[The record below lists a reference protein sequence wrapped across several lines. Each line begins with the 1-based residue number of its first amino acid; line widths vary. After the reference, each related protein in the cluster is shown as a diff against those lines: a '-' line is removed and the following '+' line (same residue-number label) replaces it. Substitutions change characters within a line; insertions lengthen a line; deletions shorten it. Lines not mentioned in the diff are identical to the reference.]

1 MTGIKAAQV
10 NECECAALYCCDCAA
25 HAYIISHLS
34 EYCKL
39 ISVSLRYQIM
49 SQERN
54 ESIMEIEKLKRK
66 TIHRLKQIKEE
77 QGLTIA
83 KIIDLM
89 EDRGQFVSETTIKR
103 VFAEGSEEQNFR
115 YQDSIAPIAD
125 VLLDIYGEDSDG
137 EDSEALRRII
147 REKNK
152 LIEFLMMK
160 LDEKEQEFEKR
171 IELYE
176 ERKALYEK
184 TIERFEIQIAR
195 KDELIERLLDKY
207 LPNKKDDD

>member
-1 MTGIKAAQV
+1 
-10 NECECAALYCCDCAA
+10 
-25 HAYIISHLS
+25 
-34 EYCKL
+34 
-39 ISVSLRYQIM
+39 
-49 SQERN
+49 
-54 ESIMEIEKLKRK
+54 MEIEKLKRK

-77 QGLTIA
+77 QGLTVA

-89 EDRGQFVSETTIKR
+89 DERGQYVSETTIKR

-160 LDEKEQEFEKR
+160 LDEKEQEFDKR
-171 IELYE
+171 LALYE

>member
-1 MTGIKAAQV
+1 
-10 NECECAALYCCDCAA
+10 
-25 HAYIISHLS
+25 
-34 EYCKL
+34 
-39 ISVSLRYQIM
+39 
-49 SQERN
+49 
-54 ESIMEIEKLKRK
+54 MEIEKLKRK
-66 TIHRLKQIKEE
+66 TIHRLKQIRAE
-77 QGLTIA
+77 QGLTLPR
-83 KIIDLM
+83 IIELM
-89 EDRGQFVSETTIKR
+89 DERGQYVSETTIKR

-160 LDEKEQEFEKR
+160 LDEKEQEFGKR